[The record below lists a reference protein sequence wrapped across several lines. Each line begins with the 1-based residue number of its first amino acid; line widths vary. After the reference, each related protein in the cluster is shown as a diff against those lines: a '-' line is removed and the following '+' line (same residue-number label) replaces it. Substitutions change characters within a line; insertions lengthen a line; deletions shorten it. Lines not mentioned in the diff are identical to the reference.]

1 MRTHGLLYKGDL
13 VDKTTRKN
21 LVTLLAMVFEV
32 TKKLAEERKE
42 H

>member
-1 MRTHGLLYKGDL
+1 MRTRGLLYKGDL

-21 LVTLLAMVFEV
+21 LVALLAMAFEV
-32 TKKLAEERKE
+32 AKKFAEERKE